1 MHEST
6 EDEELASLTLAQFS
20 ERCPIAA
27 RELMRAVIPSLSTV
41 LEKQP
46 DTPDKWGA
54 AFAVGASFCFGVS
67 MSEKAAQLGCSRAL
81 ISYKATEIC
90 KALGWPPSAYMK
102 SEDAAET
109 ARQARNRVV
118 GRGGDIESLI
128 EETRKRG
135 IIK

>member
-1 MHEST
+1 MQPEPN
-6 EDEELASLTLAQFS
+6 DDDDWADLTLAEFS

-27 RELMRAVIPSLSTV
+27 RELMRAVIPAISTV

-54 AFAVGASFCFGVS
+54 AFAVGASFCFGRS

-81 ISYKATEIC
+81 LSHKATEIC

-102 SEDAAET
+102 SEEAAEV
-109 ARQARNRVV
+109 AREARNRVV
-118 GRGGDIESLI
+118 NKDLESLI
-128 EETRKRG
+128 ETSRKKG